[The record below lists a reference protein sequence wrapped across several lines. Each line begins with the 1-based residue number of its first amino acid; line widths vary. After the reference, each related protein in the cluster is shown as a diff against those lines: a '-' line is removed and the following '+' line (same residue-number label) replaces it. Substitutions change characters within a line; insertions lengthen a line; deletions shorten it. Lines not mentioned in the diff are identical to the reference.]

1 MAHRQTTSF
10 NQVGKLI
17 QSIFGSETMFAID
30 LNCTKQSSFFR
41 FSEENVYSFEFVS
54 QLFAWKFQSSVILSS
69 HISDSG
75 IFLAEN
81 MAYKKIQ
88 E

>member
-1 MAHRQTTSF
+1 
-10 NQVGKLI
+10 
-17 QSIFGSETMFAID
+17 MFTNE
-30 LNCTKQSSFFR
+30 LNYLKRSSSFGFR
-41 FSEENVYSFEFVS
+41 EENVYSVEFVS
-54 QLFAWKFQSSVILSS
+54 KLFAWKVQSSVMLSS